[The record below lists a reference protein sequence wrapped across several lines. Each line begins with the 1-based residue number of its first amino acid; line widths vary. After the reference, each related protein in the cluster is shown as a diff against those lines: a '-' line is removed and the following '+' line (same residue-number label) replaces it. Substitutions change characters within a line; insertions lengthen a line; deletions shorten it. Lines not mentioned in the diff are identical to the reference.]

1 MINMKILVACFSTTG
16 NTEKVAKA
24 ISEGITGHEV
34 ELLDVKGTDPISLGS
49 YDLAFVGSGLFGFN
63 VSRKLTTFVKKIPE
77 LPSKFAYFYTHGSP
91 QQGAYPDCFKSVN
104 KIIEKVNCEVVGTFD
119 CCGENLVEK
128 AEEQRQASRSKLP
141 PEEKKKAEE
150 DFQNLVKGHPDTQ
163 DLENAKKFAA
173 SIVSKLT

>member
-1 MINMKILVACFSTTG
+1 MKILVAYFSTTG

-24 ISEGITGHEV
+24 INEGITGHEV
-34 ELLDVKGTDPISLGS
+34 DLLNVKGTDPNSLGS
-49 YDLAFVGSGLFGFN
+49 YDFAFVGSGIFGFN

-77 LPSKFAYFYTHGSP
+77 LPPKVAYFYTHESP

-104 KIIEKVNCEVVGTFD
+104 RIIEKTNCEVVGTFD

-128 AEEQRQASRSKLP
+128 AEEQRQAFRSRLS
-141 PEEKKKAEE
+141 PEEGKKAEE
-150 DFQNLVKGHPDTQ
+150 DFLNLVKEHPDTQ

-173 SIVSKLT
+173 SIIDKLT